1 VANAL
6 CSCDSESESGRTRGV
21 LIGRTSPSRSS
32 SIWKSVGA
40 VERLPG
46 RGSLNVQRAAQPT
59 LQHPHRS
66 RLPWIRALLL
76 EARRS
81 DLVLSI
87 FKRSR
92 NRNKSARGRKG
103 NIHLI
108 FIILGAIVVVILGLY
123 SGLASS
129 HHH

>member
-1 VANAL
+1 M
-6 CSCDSESESGRTRGV
+6 
-21 LIGRTSPSRSS
+21 
-32 SIWKSVGA
+32 
-40 VERLPG
+40 
-46 RGSLNVQRAAQPT
+46 QRAAQPT
-59 LQHPHRS
+59 LRNPHRS

-81 DLVLSI
+81 DLMLSI
-87 FKRSR
+87 FKKSR
-92 NRNKSARGRKG
+92 NRNKRASGRKG
-103 NIHLI
+103 NIHLM